1 MKASY
6 MPVLNQRLKQLPVD
20 VQWEIS
26 RLVTS
31 GGIKI
36 SEILFDN
43 LQMLQGSNHEMT
55 PLVSKTFR
63 WKKETRQ
70 SAEKEDQGWRD
81 IHEKAFVQEAAAR
94 VGHKCIVDRKSVV

>member
-6 MPVLNQRLKQLPVD
+6 VPVLNQRLKQLPVD

-63 WKKETRQ
+63 RKKETRQ

-81 IHEKAFVQEAAAR
+81 MLGVATSNGIISDEVFTR
-94 VGHKCIVDRKSVV
+94 PYD